1 MSKPAE
7 SLQLTVSPRIKFK
20 GTGSG
25 KIESLNYDGRGV
37 TRVEG
42 KTTFVEGALPGE
54 AVEFGITRRK
64 PTFDNAVATTILQ
77 PSPDRVLKPRCD
89 YFGTCGGCA
98 IQHIRDEAQIHYKQ
112 QIVKEQLQHIG
123 GVEPEQW
130 APPLIGPHWHYRR
143 KARLGAR
150 LVQKKGGVLVG
161 FREKASTYIADMDGC
176 EILDERVASLIPEI
190 KQLIA
195 ATSVAAQVPQ
205 IEVAGADNTV
215 ALVFR
220 HLQPLSA
227 EDRDRLIAFGRAHD
241 MQIWVQPA
249 GPDTVTCISH
259 DQPEALYYGYD
270 NSKLTIEFQPT
281 DFTQV
286 NAEVNR
292 KMVTQAIDWLDVDGN
307 SRVLDLFCGLGN
319 FSLPLAE
326 KVSHV
331 TGVEGNQRLVD
342 GAAANARRNGLTN
355 AEFVVADLYDKLEQL
370 PWEGKSFNRILV
382 DPPRTGAIE
391 VLKKIPDDM
400 AQRIVYVSCYPG
412 TLARDAAYLVQERGF
427 RLKQVGVMDMFPQTT
442 HVETMALFERD
453 GTERD

>member
-1 MSKPAE
+1 MNKPAE

-25 KIESLNYDGRGV
+25 KIDSLNYDGRGV

-54 AVEFGITRRK
+54 TVEFGITRRK
-64 PTFDNAVATTILQ
+64 PTFDNAIATSILEL
-77 PSPDRVLKPRCD
+77 SPDRVLKPRCN

-130 APPLIGPHWHYRR
+130 APPLTGPHWHYRR
-143 KARLGAR
+143 KARLSAR

-190 KQLIA
+190 KKLIA
-195 ATSVAAQVPQ
+195 ATTVADQVPQ

-220 HLQPLSA
+220 HMKPLSA
-227 EDRDRLIAFGRAHD
+227 DDRDKLIEFGSTHN

-249 GPDTVTCISH
+249 GPDSVACISH
-259 DQPEALYYGYD
+259 EQPEPLYYGYD

-281 DFTQV
+281 DFTQI
-286 NAEVNR
+286 NADVNR
-292 KMVTQAIDWLDVDGN
+292 KMVTQAIDWLDVNSD

-326 KVSHV
+326 KVAQV
-331 TGVEGNQRLVD
+331 TGVEGSQQLVD

-400 AQRIVYVSCYPG
+400 AQKIVYVSCYPG
-412 TLARDAAYLVQERGF
+412 TLARDAAYLVQVRGF
-427 RLKQVGVMDMFPQTT
+427 RLKRVGVMDMFPQTT
-442 HVETMALFERD
+442 HVETMALFER
-453 GTERD
+453 E